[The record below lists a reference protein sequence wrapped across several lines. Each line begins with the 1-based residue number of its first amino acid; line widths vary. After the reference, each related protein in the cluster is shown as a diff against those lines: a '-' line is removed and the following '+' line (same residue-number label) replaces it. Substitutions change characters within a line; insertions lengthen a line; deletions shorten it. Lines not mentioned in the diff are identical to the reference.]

1 MAKRIYGF
9 DALTGGAQG
18 ALDEIDTTNLDDGSL
33 AFGCVSGV
41 FSAYHFD
48 ADSELAES
56 SPDVIAPDTG
66 SGRWIKDEA
75 GGGGGAGDFLVTQV
89 FS

>member
-1 MAKRIYGF
+1 MAKKIYGF

-18 ALDEIDTTNLDDGSL
+18 ALDEIATTNLDDGSL

-41 FSAYHFD
+41 FCAYHFD
-48 ADSELAES
+48 ANSDQAES
-56 SPDVIAPDTG
+56 SPDVIAPNTG
-66 SGRWIKDEA
+66 SGRWIKNQA